1 MAGDT
6 ARTPLLKILTRTEVM
21 LPFAT
26 SLAIAAPCSFLSMTL
41 MHKYSSFPQPVVWV
55 TGVLALAMA
64 NLVLACVFD
73 RDRQQLGLFTMAGM
87 LAMVG
92 IVILYIF
99 AQSVNRYMAPVGYD
113 WTLPFVVAGL
123 GICYCGVFFEKSLF
137 LKAYLAVNGLA
148 LTVLWCLAA
157 ADKLALPF

>member
-1 MAGDT
+1 MPTHT
-6 ARTPLLKILTRTEVM
+6 ARTPLLKMLTDTQVV

-26 SLAIAAPCSFLSMTL
+26 SLAIAAPCSFLSISL

-55 TGVLALAMA
+55 TAVLALAA
-64 NLVLACVFD
+64 LNLALACVFD
-73 RDRQQLGLFTMAGM
+73 RNRAQLGLFTMAGM
-87 LAMVG
+87 LSVVG

-113 WTLPFVVAGL
+113 WTLPFVIAGL
-123 GICYCGVFFEKSLF
+123 GICYCGVFLEKSLF
-137 LKAYLAVNGLA
+137 LKAYLAVNGIA
-148 LTVLWCLAA
+148 LTVMWCLAA